1 MKNPVYSPRAAG
13 ALLLGSMAAAAF
25 GETLPARTA
34 AHAKKATAVAG
45 AAPSTPWPTR
55 PVRLLLGF
63 PPGSVF
69 DIAARVLA
77 EPLSAALGQPVIVD
91 YKPGAGGAIAATQ
104 VAHATDGH
112 TFTLVN
118 NTLLTT
124 AKMLN
129 PSLGYEPSKDLA
141 PLSMVAASPLALVVS
156 KEVEGSNI
164 RQWLTALRNMGDR
177 ASYGTPG
184 IGTVGH
190 LGMELVKMRSGLL
203 AVPVPYKGNPE
214 IVTALLSGQV
224 HCALLP
230 PSLIE
235 THVAAGKMR
244 VIGLA
249 AEKRSALAPSM
260 PTLREAGVM
269 ANVELWA
276 ALAGPA
282 NMPAYVR
289 ERITEASLGL
299 LTNPEIR
306 ARLLKSGWEPDP
318 KTAEALKVQMDHE
331 LATYGGIIMMRGIK
345 AA

>member
-1 MKNPVYSPRAAG
+1 MKDPVYSRRTVG
-13 ALLLGSMAAAAF
+13 ALMLASVASTAF
-25 GETLPARTA
+25 GETLRARTA
-34 AHAKKATAVAG
+34 AQGKQGTAAAG
-45 AAPSTPWPTR
+45 ASPSAPWPTK

-77 EPLSAALGQPVIVD
+77 EPLSAVLGQPVIVD

-104 VAHATDGH
+104 VAHSTDGH

-156 KEVEGSNI
+156 KEAAGTSA
-164 RQWLTALRNMGDR
+164 RQWLTWLRSMGDR

-203 AVPVPYKGNPE
+203 AVAVPYKGNPE
-214 IVTALLSGQV
+214 IVTAILSGQV

-230 PSLIE
+230 PSLIAE
-235 THVAAGKMR
+235 QVKAGKMH
-244 VIGLA
+244 VIGIA
-249 AEKRSALAPSM
+249 AEKRSQLAPTM
-260 PTLREAGVM
+260 PTLREAGVF
-269 ANVELWA
+269 ADVELWA
-276 ALAGPA
+276 ALAGPS
-282 NMPAYVR
+282 NMPSYVR
-289 ERITEASLGL
+289 ERITQASLSL
-299 LTNPEIR
+299 LTNPDIR
-306 ARLLKSGWEPDP
+306 ARLLKAGWEPDP

-331 LATYGGIIMMRGIK
+331 LNTYGGIIIMRGIK

>member
-1 MKNPVYSPRAAG
+1 MKDPVYTRRAAG
-13 ALLLGSMAAAAF
+13 ALMLGSLAAGAF
-25 GETLPARTA
+25 GQTVPARTI
-34 AHAKKATAVAG
+34 AKKAAAVAG
-45 AAPSTPWPTR
+45 AAPSAPWPTR

-69 DIAARVLA
+69 DIAARVMA
-77 EPLSAALGQPVIVD
+77 EPLAAALGQPVIVD
-91 YKPGAGGAIAATQ
+91 YKPGAGGTIAATQ
-104 VAHATDGH
+104 VARSNDGH

-129 PSLGYEPSKDLA
+129 PSIGYDPSKDLA
-141 PLSMVAASPLALVVS
+141 PISLIAASPLALVVS
-156 KEVEGSNI
+156 KEAEGTTP
-164 RQWLTALRNMGDR
+164 RQWLTWLRNMGDR

-203 AVPVPYKGNPE
+203 AMPVPYKGNPE
-214 IVTALLSGQV
+214 IVTALLGGQV

-230 PSLIE
+230 PSMVE
-235 THVAAGKMR
+235 KHAEAGKMH

-249 AEKRSALAPSM
+249 AEQRSELAPNM
-260 PTLREAGVM
+260 PTLRETGVF

-276 ALAGPA
+276 ALAGPSS
-282 NMPAYVR
+282 MPDFVR
-289 ERITEASLGL
+289 QRLTTTSLDL
-299 LTNPEIR
+299 LNDKDTR
-306 ARLLKSGWEPDP
+306 GRLLKAGWAPQP
-318 KTAEALKVQMDHE
+318 MTAEKLKVQMDHDM
-331 LATYGGIIMMRGIK
+331 ATYGGIIMMRGIK

>member
-1 MKNPVYSPRAAG
+1 MKDPIYTRRAAG
-13 ALLLGSMAAAAF
+13 ALMLGSLAATAF
-25 GETLPARTA
+25 GQTVPRTLG
-34 AHAKKATAVAG
+34 HAKKAAAVAG

-55 PVRLLLGF
+55 PIRLLLGF

-91 YKPGAGGAIAATQ
+91 YKPGAGGTIAATQ
-104 VAHATDGH
+104 VAHSTDGH

-129 PSLGYEPSKDLA
+129 PSIGYDPSKDLA
-141 PLSMVAASPLALVVS
+141 PISLIAASPLALVVS
-156 KEVEGSNI
+156 TEAQGTNP
-164 RQWLTALRNMGDR
+164 RQWLTWLRNMGDR
-177 ASYGTPG
+177 ANYGTPG

-190 LGMELVKMRSGLL
+190 LGMELVKMRSGVLPV
-203 AVPVPYKGNPE
+203 AVPYKGNPG

-224 HCALLP
+224 QCALLP

-235 THVAAGKMR
+235 KHVEAGKMH

-249 AEKRSALAPSM
+249 AEKRSELAPNM
-260 PTLREAGVM
+260 PTLREAGIF

-276 ALAGPA
+276 ALAGPSG
-282 NMPAYVR
+282 MSDYVR
-289 ERITEASLGL
+289 QRLTTTSLDL
-299 LTNPEIR
+299 LNNKDIR
-306 ARLLKSGWEPDP
+306 GRLLKAGWEPEP
-318 KTAEALKVQMDHE
+318 MTAETLKVQMDHD